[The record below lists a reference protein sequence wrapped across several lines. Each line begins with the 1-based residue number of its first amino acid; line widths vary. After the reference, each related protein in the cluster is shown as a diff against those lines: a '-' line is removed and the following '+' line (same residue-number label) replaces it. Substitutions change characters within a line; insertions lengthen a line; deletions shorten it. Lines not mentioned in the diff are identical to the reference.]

1 MIAIF
6 LGKIGGIK
14 LGFRFKRILS
24 AILASMLGV
33 VTSISGLCLSSDFS
47 HIFTYKE
54 NNGNNILMGLVDN
67 YQDLLGGITEITL
80 PETYDGKVCKL
91 NMSTFQKNTYF
102 TKIVVPKT
110 YVDITGF
117 AKCSSVKEIVLLND
131 NEIAF
136 KALCLN
142 GCTSLEKLEIY
153 AAKISETP
161 VASTF
166 KDVPT
171 TAVAYVKNE
180 AVKESLVNFPGN
192 IIINPNMEYGQG
204 NDSEVN
210 KTALESKIQEAE
222 TYLTEID
229 KSQYNNIEAL
239 ETELEKAKT
248 VYNNGSATQDDINN
262 ALLDLSTALTNVVK
276 KTDKTALAA
285 KITEIESFLSGI
297 DKTKYVNIS
306 LLEKE
311 LENAKTLYK
320 NDKATQKEIDSEVE
334 ALITARNDVKEI
346 PQTLKG
352 NLLKAVTNYES
363 WYAELSADDYT
374 ASSLSSA
381 NALYTRANNML
392 QGKGNT
398 IFATQEEID
407 QMTKEMNDFRN
418 LLVKNDASEQKAA
431 LESLIA
437 SAEKIENSNYSSA
450 SWEALQTAILS
461 AKETASADK
470 LRSEYNAESEALQK
484 AIDGLT
490 VKTDTKEEA
499 GEPFAKI
506 YTGGKEVTAADF
518 NADENT
524 AGATKIRITFNCA
537 EDVSFNPYCTIEI
550 NAAVSGAEN
559 YMKFTGTDSSFTT
572 GAKGCIVDLPLTS
585 AIKFGDNI
593 KIFASTYSWETAAD
607 YVFAVTK
614 IELIDDIGTVLKTVT
629 DRTIAYDE
637 LKTAIAE
644 AEKIESAN
652 YTEESFAAL
661 TAALTAAKELPEDS
675 AKADIEASKTAL
687 ETAVAG
693 LVEKTDDSSSEP
705 TPDSESE
712 PDSKQDSES
721 SSDTDADSSSK
732 TDSKT
737 DNSSSKT
744 DDSNSSTTK
753 TDSASSNSNAN
764 TTSNANSGANGSSNP
779 NTGAASATA
788 AGIILLSA
796 IGVIFSKRK

>member
-1 MIAIF
+1 ME
-6 LGKIGGIK
+6 IK
-14 LGFRFKRILS
+14 FKRIVS
-24 AILASMLGV
+24 AFLASMLGL
-33 VTSISGLCLSSDFS
+33 VTSISGLCVSSDFS

-54 NNGNNILMGLVDN
+54 SNGNNVLVGLVDN

-80 PETYDGKVCKL
+80 PETYDGKTCTL
-91 NMSTFQKNTYF
+91 NATTFQKNTYF
-102 TKIVVPKT
+102 TKIVVLKT

-117 AKCSSVKEIVLLND
+117 MNCSSVKEIVLLND
-131 NEIAF
+131 NEVTF
-136 KALCLN
+136 KLACLS
-142 GCTSLEKLEIY
+142 GCTALEKLEIY
-153 AAKISETP
+153 ASNISGIP
-161 VASTF
+161 AVATF
-166 KDVPT
+166 KNVPS

-180 AVKESLVNFPGN
+180 TVKEQLVNWPGN
-192 IIINPNMEYGQG
+192 IVVDPNMEYGQG
-204 NDSEVN
+204 SDSGVN
-210 KTALESKIQEAE
+210 KTALESKIEEAE
-222 TYLTEID
+222 AFLAEID
-229 KSQYNNIEAL
+229 KSQYNNVEAL
-239 ETELEKAKT
+239 ETELEEAKT
-248 VYNNGSATQDDINN
+248 VYNNESATQDDVNN

-285 KITEIESFLSGI
+285 KISEIESFLSGI

-311 LENAKTLYK
+311 LENAKALYN
-320 NDKATQKEIDSEVE
+320 NDKATQEEVNDGVE

-346 PQTLKG
+346 PQTVKG

-490 VKTDTKEEA
+490 TKTDTKEEA
-499 GEPFAKI
+499 GDPFAKI

-518 NADENT
+518 TADENT
-524 AGATKIRITFNCA
+524 AGATKIRITFDCA
-537 EDVSFNPYCTIEI
+537 EDVSFNPYCTIEVKAAI
-550 NAAVSGAEN
+550 NGAED
-559 YMKFTGTDSSFTT
+559 YMKFTGTDNSYTN
-572 GAKGCIVDLPLTS
+572 GAEGCTVDLPLTS
-585 AIKFGDNI
+585 AIKSGDSI
-593 KIFASTYSWETAAD
+593 KIFASTYSWELAAD

-614 IELIDDIGTVLKTVT
+614 IELIDDMGTALKTVT
-629 DRTIAYDE
+629 DRTIALDE
-637 LKTAIAE
+637 LKAAIAE
-644 AEKIESAN
+644 AEKLKLLI
-652 YTEESFAAL
+652 TPR
-661 TAALTAAKELPEDS
+661 TAMR
-675 AKADIEASKTAL
+675 
-687 ETAVAG
+687 
-693 LVEKTDDSSSEP
+693 
-705 TPDSESE
+705 
-712 PDSKQDSES
+712 
-721 SSDTDADSSSK
+721 
-732 TDSKT
+732 
-737 DNSSSKT
+737 N
-744 DDSNSSTTK
+744 
-753 TDSASSNSNAN
+753 
-764 TTSNANSGANGSSNP
+764 
-779 NTGAASATA
+779 
-788 AGIILLSA
+788 
-796 IGVIFSKRK
+796 

>member
-1 MIAIF
+1 ME
-6 LGKIGGIK
+6 IK
-14 LGFRFKRILS
+14 FKRIVS
-24 AILASMLGV
+24 AFLASMLGL
-33 VTSISGLCLSSDFS
+33 VTSISGLCVSSDFS

-54 NNGNNILMGLVDN
+54 SNGNNVLVGLVDN

-80 PETYDGKVCKL
+80 PETYDGKTCTL
-91 NMSTFQKNTYF
+91 NATTFQKNTYF
-102 TKIVVPKT
+102 TKIVVLKT

-117 AKCSSVKEIVLLND
+117 MNCSSVKEIVLLND
-131 NEIAF
+131 NEVTF
-136 KALCLN
+136 KLACLS
-142 GCTSLEKLEIY
+142 GCTALEKLEIY
-153 AAKISETP
+153 ASNISGIP
-161 VASTF
+161 AVATF
-166 KDVPT
+166 KNVPS

-180 AVKESLVNFPGN
+180 TVKEQLVNWPGN
-192 IIINPNMEYGQG
+192 IVVDPNMEYGQG
-204 NDSEVN
+204 SDSGVN
-210 KTALESKIQEAE
+210 KTALESKIEEAE
-222 TYLTEID
+222 AFLAEID
-229 KSQYNNIEAL
+229 KSQYNNVEAL
-239 ETELEKAKT
+239 ETELEEAKT
-248 VYNNGSATQDDINN
+248 VYNNESATQDDVNN

-285 KITEIESFLSGI
+285 KISEIESFLSGI

-311 LENAKTLYK
+311 LENAKALYN
-320 NDKATQKEIDSEVE
+320 NDKATQEEVNDGVE

-346 PQTLKG
+346 PQTVKG

-490 VKTDTKEEA
+490 TKTDTKEEA
-499 GEPFAKI
+499 GDPFAKI

-518 NADENT
+518 TADENT
-524 AGATKIRITFNCA
+524 AGATKIRITFDCA
-537 EDVSFNPYCTIEI
+537 EDVSFNPYCTIEVKAAI
-550 NAAVSGAEN
+550 NGAED
-559 YMKFTGTDSSFTT
+559 YMKFTGTDNSYTN
-572 GAKGCIVDLPLTS
+572 GAEGCTVDLPLTS
-585 AIKFGDNI
+585 AIKSGDSI
-593 KIFASTYSWETAAD
+593 KIFASTYSWELAAD

-614 IELIDDIGTVLKTVT
+614 IELIDDMGTALKTVT
-629 DRTIAYDE
+629 DRTIALDE
-637 LKTAIAE
+637 LKAAIAE
-644 AEKIESAN
+644 AEKIEASD
-652 YTEESFAAL
+652 YTEDSYAEL
-661 TAALTAAKELPEDS
+661 TTALTAAKELPEDS
-675 AKADIEASKTAL
+675 EKADIEAAKTAL
-687 ETAVAG
+687 ETAVA
-693 LVEKTDDSSSEP
+693 
-705 TPDSESE
+705 ES
-712 PDSKQDSES
+712 
-721 SSDTDADSSSK
+721 
-732 TDSKT
+732 
-737 DNSSSKT
+737 
-744 DDSNSSTTK
+744 
-753 TDSASSNSNAN
+753 
-764 TTSNANSGANGSSNP
+764 G
-779 NTGAASATA
+779 
-788 AGIILLSA
+788 
-796 IGVIFSKRK
+796 